1 MADGVDRL
9 SLRHTGG
16 TTTVFIGHDVVVAAG
31 AMIGEWLGGRLAFVI
46 SSPRVLELHRAE
58 VERLAA
64 PAARVEILTVPD
76 GEEAKSLEHAGRLWE
91 QMLAAGG
98 KRDSR
103 VIAFG
108 GGTVGDLA
116 GFVAGC
122 FLRGVEYLQQPTTLL
137 AQVDAALGGKT
148 AIDLGA
154 TKNSIGLFH
163 HPALVVSDVGLLATL
178 PREEMRSALAEV
190 VKTALIL
197 DPLLLERVER
207 DLERLLQADA
217 EALQPV
223 VLATARAKLRVV
235 ERDPREGDQRRLLNF
250 GHTLAHALEAVLDYR
265 GLRHGDAVAYG
276 MLFAL
281 RLAERRGLEP
291 AVAERLRRLL
301 RRFEL
306 PPLPPVEPEA
316 LIEAMGRDKK
326 ARQGGLVWVLPVAV
340 GEGRMVSDVD
350 TDEVR
355 RELAGFLADPL
366 PAPRA

>member
-1 MADGVDRL
+1 M
-9 SLRHTGG
+9 
-16 TTTVFIGHDVVVAAG
+16 
-31 AMIGEWLGGRLAFVI
+31 
-46 SSPRVLELHRAE
+46 
-58 VERLAA
+58 
-64 PAARVEILTVPD
+64 PD
-76 GEEAKSLEHAGRLWE
+76 GEEAKSLEHAGRLWCE
-91 QMLAAGG
+91 MLAAGG

-108 GGTVGDLA
+108 GGSVGDLA

-163 HPALVVSDVGLLATL
+163 HPALVVSDVDLLATL
-178 PREEMRSALAEV
+178 PRDEVRSALAEV

-207 DLERLLQADA
+207 DLDRLLDADA
-217 EALQPV
+217 DALQPV

-250 GHTLAHALEAVLDYR
+250 GHTLAHAIESVLEYR

-276 MLFAL
+276 MLFAT
-281 RLAERRGLEP
+281 RLAEQNGLDAP
-291 AVAERLRRLL
+291 VAERLRRLL
-301 RRFEL
+301 RRFGL
-306 PPLPPVEPEA
+306 PSLPTLDAEA
-316 LIEAMGRDKK
+316 LLEAMGRDKK
-326 ARQGGLVWVLPVAV
+326 ALENGLVWVLPAAV
-340 GEGRMVSDVD
+340 GEGKMVRGVEPA
-350 TDEVR
+350 EVR
-355 RELAGFLADPL
+355 QHLEAFLEDPWAAAAG
-366 PAPRA
+366 